1 MKLFIFVGVLLI
13 TQVKGVPVIAAWRVL
28 ELRMG
33 ETASRYGGSVQIYWI
48 SSLRQPARGSPPA
61 WDLDE
66 GLTTPRRINQLVMK
80 CYAGRRTL
88 TRFLENG
95 YGIWNVDVMAG
106 TLKTAAS
113 ELIKYSL
120 HLEAYGITVTVNQQG
135 LYIFL

>member
-1 MKLFIFVGVLLI
+1 
-13 TQVKGVPVIAAWRVL
+13 
-28 ELRMG
+28 
-33 ETASRYGGSVQIYWI
+33 
-48 SSLRQPARGSPPA
+48 
-61 WDLDE
+61 
-66 GLTTPRRINQLVMK
+66 
-80 CYAGRRTL
+80 L